1 MPLSLYI
8 HFPFCRNLCSYCD
21 FYKEKLDRELETQYF
36 RALETELALAKETI
50 DPDTR
55 ILDTIYFGGG
65 TPSLA
70 NLDLLRALLIKIKA
84 IFIFDK
90 NLEFS
95 FEINPESIDSDRL
108 LALKELGVNR
118 PIFGVQSF
126 DPSLLKI
133 LSRRHNLEDTFR
145 AVYLARAL
153 RFENFGIDMIF
164 GLPCQTG
171 RKLSEDLAQLIELAP
186 PHISYYQLTIEKG
199 TPLDTMVTD
208 GKVKIPDSDLSAAM
222 YRAINTDLS
231 RHDYFRYEISSFAL
245 PGFECRHNLRYWE
258 GGDFLGLG
266 PSAHSFIGDYRFA
279 NSADLKT
286 YLEKLARKERPL
298 IIDTNRIEARIT
310 EVIMLGLRTAR
321 GIGRQQFRHRFGIS
335 IEDAVN
341 ADNYNMM
348 ITSGLIAPDDE
359 HIKLT
364 ESGFP
369 LADEIIRRLIK

>member
-21 FYKEKLDRELETQYF
+21 FYKEKLDSELETQYF

-50 DPDTR
+50 DPDNR

-70 NLDLLRALLIKIKA
+70 NLDLLRALLIKIRA

-133 LSRRHNLEDTFR
+133 LNRRHNLEDTFR

-164 GLPCQTG
+164 GLPRQTG
-171 RKLSEDLAQLIELAP
+171 RKLSEDLAQLLELAP

-199 TPLDTMVTD
+199 TPLDTMVAD
-208 GKVKIPDSDLSAAM
+208 GKAKIPDSDLSAAM

-245 PGFECRHNLRYWE
+245 PGFECRHNMRYWE

-310 EVIMLGLRTAR
+310 EAIMLGLRTAR
-321 GIGRQQFRHRFGIS
+321 GINRQQFRHRFGIS
-335 IEDAVN
+335 VEEAVN

-364 ESGFP
+364 DSGFP